1 MEIFKGENFIE
12 FSERFSSDDICKQY
26 LADIK
31 WKDGFICRKCGH
43 KKFTKRENL
52 TRTCN
57 YCRHNESPT
66 ANTTFHKVKFG
77 LKKAFFITFEMVNS
91 TKSMSAKQ
99 IAVRY
104 GITRKT
110 AWLFMHKIRKAMK
123 SSEQDPMDGNVQ
135 VDEFTVGGKEEG
147 KQGRSYSTK
156 KKKIIASVE
165 LTEKGNIKRV
175 YALKINDYSS
185 KSLGKLFE
193 KHISTD
199 ANIDTDKWKGYRP
212 LMKEYNITQSLSDK
226 GQGMPQM
233 HIVIHQIKSWLRTI
247 YSWVHPEHIDSYLD
261 EFSFRINRSIYKKT
275 IFHKIM
281 ERVVQS
287 EHLSYNMII
296 VANK

>member
-1 MEIFKGENFIE
+1 MPLTQTKIDQWSDCDTPKVWRSDSMSIKPQEENKE
-12 FSERFSSDDICKQY
+12 
-26 LADIK
+26 
-31 WKDGFICRKCGH
+31 
-43 KKFTKRENL
+43 KRE
-52 TRTCN
+52 
-57 YCRHNESPT
+57 HKP
-66 ANTTFHKVKFG
+66 FHK
-77 LKKAFFITFEMVNS
+77 E
-91 TKSMSAKQ
+91 
-99 IAVRY
+99 
-104 GITRKT
+104 
-110 AWLFMHKIRKAMK
+110 
-123 SSEQDPMDGNVQ
+123 
-135 VDEFTVGGKEEG
+135 

-287 EHLSYNMII
+287 EHLSYNMIV

>member
-287 EHLSYNMII
+287 EHLSYNMIV